1 MLKKT
6 LTISVIS
13 VAMVCGACSVGN
25 KTMKAKGDAASVA
38 APGLKDGEL
47 EVPANYRSWPVFL
60 ANIDKV
66 DAKQIRD
73 IYISPAGHKTK
84 EGDEFPNGT
93 ISVMEIWSP
102 KLKADG
108 SPHKTSDGKL
118 IKDNLKLVYV
128 MGKSKGAGTM
138 VDAAQRTGDWV
149 YSGYK
154 ADGVTRSGSDTSAC
168 RGCHLTQPDK
178 DWIFRYDEYF
188 AKRAATTSSNY

>member
-1 MLKKT
+1 
-6 LTISVIS
+6 
-13 VAMVCGACSVGN
+13 MVCGACSVGD
-25 KTMKAKGDAASVA
+25 KGMTVKGDAAAVA

-47 EVPANYRSWPVFL
+47 AVPANYRSWPVFL
-60 ANIDKV
+60 ADIDKV

-93 ISVMEIWSP
+93 QSVMEIWNP

-108 SPHKTSDGKL
+108 SPQMTGDGKL
-118 IKDNLKLVYV
+118 IKDSLSLVFV
-128 MGKSKGAGTM
+128 MGKSKGAGAM
-138 VDAAQRTGDWV
+138 VDSALRTGDWV

-154 ADGVTRSGSDTSAC
+154 ADGVTRGGPDTSAC
-168 RGCHLTQPDK
+168 RGCHVTQPDK

-188 AKRAATTSSNY
+188 SKRAAATAPSYY